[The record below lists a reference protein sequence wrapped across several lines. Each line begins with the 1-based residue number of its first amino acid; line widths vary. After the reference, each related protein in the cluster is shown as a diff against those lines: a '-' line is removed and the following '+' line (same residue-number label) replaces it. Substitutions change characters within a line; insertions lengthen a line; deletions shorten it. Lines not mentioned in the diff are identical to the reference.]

1 MSVAAQSRQM
11 DVKEGQ
17 GVGERSEG
25 GWENEILNYVA
36 GRTRPEVSEI

>member
-17 GVGERSEG
+17 GVEERSEG